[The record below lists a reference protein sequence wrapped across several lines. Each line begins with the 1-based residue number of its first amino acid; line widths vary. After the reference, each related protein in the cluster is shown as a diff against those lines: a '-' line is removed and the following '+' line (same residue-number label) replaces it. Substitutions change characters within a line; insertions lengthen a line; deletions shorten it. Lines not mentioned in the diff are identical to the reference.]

1 MKNIRLV
8 VCGAGSRGSNVTLNV
23 ICALEGV
30 SVVGVCD
37 LREDFARTLADKVA
51 EKQGAVPG
59 VYGDYRQMFE
69 ALKPDAVFVAT
80 SFDAHVSISVCAME
94 MGIAVGVEV
103 GGAAGPEECLTLID
117 AYERTRTPFM
127 FLENCCYGKDELLA
141 ESLAKHGVLGRVV
154 YCHGSYMH
162 DVRELVCRGAG
173 KTYNFRFDEWTKS
186 NADIYPTHDLGPIA
200 KILNINRGNRMVS
213 LSSRASCAAGLHDY
227 ICRTEG
233 LENIRE
239 HVFRQ
244 GDVVETIISCENGE
258 LIDLRLECTLPTYYS
273 RELTV
278 HGTRGLYHQDC
289 NAVILDGPE
298 DDSRKLLNNINS
310 AEKYYDQYLPAIW
323 KEVDAKMLETGH
335 GGYDYLMFYSFI
347 DALRKGEEMP
357 IDVYDAAAWMSITY
371 LTAQSIAQGGAAVE
385 IPDFTNGKY
394 KERQP
399 RPVVELA

>member
-1 MKNIRLV
+1 MKHIRIA
-8 VCGAGSRGSNVTLNV
+8 VCGAGSRGSNVTLQV
-23 ICALEGV
+23 ICALEEV
-30 SVVGVCD
+30 SIVGICD
-37 LREDFARTLADKVA
+37 LRESFAQDLAQKIG
-51 EKQGAVPG
+51 EKKGQCPP
-59 VYGDYRQMFE
+59 VYGDYVRMFE
-69 ALKPDAVFVAT
+69 EQKPDAVFVAT
-80 SFDAHVSISVCAME
+80 SFDAHVPISVKAME

-103 GGAAGPEECLTLID
+103 GGAAGIEECLTLIG
-117 AYERTRTPFM
+117 AYERTGTPFM

-141 ESLAKHGVLGRVV
+141 HALAARGVLGQVV

-162 DVRELVCRGAG
+162 DCRALVCRGAG

-213 LSSRASCAAGLHDY
+213 LSSRSSRAAGLHDY
-227 ICRTEG
+227 INRTEG
-233 LENIRE
+233 LENIKD
-239 HVFRQ
+239 HVFNQ

-258 LIDLRLECTLPTYYS
+258 LINLRLECSLPTYYS

-298 DDSRKLLNNINS
+298 DDSRRLLNNINS
-310 AEKYYDQYLPAIW
+310 AEKYYDRYLPTIW

-335 GGYDYLMFYSFI
+335 GGYDYLMFYSFV

-371 LTAQSIAQGGAAVE
+371 LTAQSIAQGGASVE
-385 IPDFTNGKY
+385 IPDFTRGAY
-394 KERQP
+394 KTRAP
-399 RPVVELA
+399 RPVVDLG